1 MAIIT
6 LLRGKLLKGNVRDK
20 KEKDL
25 FHRLEKEHF
34 NCLIALSF
42 SLLIGKPELIIAL
55 SFSLFIGKP
64 VLIISNTVVER
75 IQWKM
80 YISRT

>member
-42 SLLIGKPELIIAL
+42 SLLIGKP
-55 SFSLFIGKP
+55 

-80 YISRT
+80 YISGT